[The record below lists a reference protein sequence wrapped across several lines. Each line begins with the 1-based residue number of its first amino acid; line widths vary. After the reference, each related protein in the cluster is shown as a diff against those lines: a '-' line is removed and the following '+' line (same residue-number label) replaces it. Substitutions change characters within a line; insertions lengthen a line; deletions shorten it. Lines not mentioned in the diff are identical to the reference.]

1 MKGRA
6 RKGSALFCLG
16 LRSKARRNRKPS
28 SGRNRLR
35 LSGAG
40 FRRASEAAC
49 GFPSLMGADRLDL
62 PVNSATADLCSI
74 LSVEN
79 GAGVL
84 RAIVEGWYLDLPY
97 AVFLVGVNYSP
108 LEYPQ
113 LGAPLG
119 SCQSR
124 NQEHREGWFDADL
137 IELVKNHLRRGR
149 RRRAI
154 KFEDDFTVARACVF
168 WLSAIC

>member
-1 MKGRA
+1 
-6 RKGSALFCLG
+6 
-16 LRSKARRNRKPS
+16 
-28 SGRNRLR
+28 
-35 LSGAG
+35 
-40 FRRASEAAC
+40 
-49 GFPSLMGADRLDL
+49 MGADRLDL

-154 KFEDDFTVARACVF
+154 KFEDRFHGRQGLRLLVKRHLLIRLATPIE
-168 WLSAIC
+168 LGTQSG